1 MFKKF
6 SFQQQVLSGFI
17 STLIILFFVA
27 ILSYVSMEDQ
37 KEDAE
42 WLRHTSRVFQ
52 VNELIVSQVTT
63 AESTQRGYVLTG
75 IKSLGAQYKRTSVLI
90 MPSIEQLRDL
100 VADNPQQVKNVDSL
114 YYYVS
119 LKIADMNAI
128 IAAYESAAEA
138 RGRNM
143 DEQFLSAKV
152 HMDAVRDFTRRISAI
167 EEGLMRE
174 REDATAN
181 SMRRTVVIV
190 LGGCFVVLGLLLILF
205 RYIKTTFKRQKQ
217 IEATVREANAKL
229 NRIGEENSKKNWM
242 LSGSERIEVR
252 MRGMQ
257 NVDELAENVIEELA
271 EYSGAQVG
279 SFYLMQEDRLYLAG
293 AYAYPRE
300 HATHQIGEGLLGQV
314 ALSKKGVVINDINED
329 QLSIRIGIGKINL
342 QAIVL
347 QPVLFEDEL
356 IGVIEIGYSEGVT
369 DLKLEFIRQTV
380 DGIGVAMNTAQS
392 RSQLKVLYEQTSY
405 QSEQLEAQTEEL
417 MAANEE
423 LRKKT
428 QQLQVSEEELR
439 VQQEELR
446 QTNVELEEKAIML
459 KERNSAVEQ
468 ANEAIRVKAKE
479 LEQSSKYKSEFLANM
494 SHELRT
500 PLNSILILAKI
511 LSEDKQKT
519 LTTDQVRYAS
529 VIHNAGTDLL
539 NLINDILDLSKIESG
554 KLDIQWEEVK
564 IEDLKYD
571 LQQLFSH
578 VAASKKIDFVFDID
592 QHTPLQFVSDKQRVE
607 QIIKNL
613 LSNAFKFT
621 SEGGRVSVKVSHALK
636 GQNYKNEV
644 LSLDG
649 SGAMRFDIRDTGI
662 GMTSEQQKIVFEA
675 FQQADGSISRK
686 HGGTGLGLS
695 ICRELCNLLG
705 GEIEVKSEVN
715 QGSTFTLYLPVSGN
729 GHQPPSSLE
738 AETTS
743 FEHSV
748 ENLQFPKAEDI
759 TTASAGKTPRLLIIE
774 DDVSFSEILED
785 YARERG
791 FEPMVAYSGTNGLHM
806 AREYQPDAIVL
817 DIMLPGMDGWAVL
830 KELKSDKATNW
841 IPVHL
846 MSARD
851 ESNLRARQEGA
862 IGFLRKPIAK
872 DQLDEAFDVLLS
884 SSGQLKLKRVLLVED
899 VQVQSDALTAV
910 LVEKGIEVKQAYNGQ
925 QAINILESD
934 EEFDCLILDLHL
946 PDMSGVELLQKVKM
960 DERLADVPVVINT
973 AMELDE
979 KTIGVVMKHTNAMVL
994 KSAKSNDRIL
1004 DEVNL
1009 FMHKIK
1015 TKGKT
1020 TLSSHSSGDLLKNNS
1035 TLEKALSGKRVL
1047 IADDDMRNVFA
1058 LSTAIQSYDMHVE
1071 IASNGIEVLK
1081 KLDEVPDIAI
1091 VLMDIMMPQMDGYE
1105 AMQEIRK
1112 KRQYQSLPIIA
1123 LTAKAMKND
1132 REKCLEAGAS
1142 DYISKPVEVDK
1153 LLSMMRV
1160 WLS

>member
-6 SFQQQVLSGFI
+6 SFQQQVLTGFI
-17 STLIILFFVA
+17 STLIILFIVA

-42 WLRHTSRVFQ
+42 WLRHSSEVFQ

-63 AESTQRGYVLTG
+63 AESAQRGYALTG
-75 IKSLGAQYKRTSVLI
+75 IESLGTQYKRSSVLI
-90 MPSIEQLRDL
+90 IPSIEHLRDL
-100 VADNPQQVKNVDSL
+100 VADNPEQVKNVDSL
-114 YYYVS
+114 YYYAS
-119 LKIADMNAI
+119 LKIADMDAI
-128 IAAYESAAEA
+128 IAAYDSVEGGKE
-138 RGRNM
+138 RDMR
-143 DEQFLSAKV
+143 EQFLSAKT
-152 HMDAVRDFTRRISAI
+152 HMDAVRDFTKRISAI
-167 EEGLMRE
+167 EENLMRE

-205 RYIKTTFKRQKQ
+205 RYIKTTFRRQKQ
-217 IEATVREANAKL
+217 IEANVREANAKL
-229 NRIGEENSKKNWM
+229 NRIGEENSKKHWM
-242 LSGSERIEVR
+242 LSGSERIEVC

-257 NVDELAENVIEELA
+257 NVDELAGSVIGELA
-271 EYSGAQVG
+271 EYSGAQLG
-279 SFYLMQEDRLYLAG
+279 SFYLLQGGSLYLAG
-293 AYAYPRE
+293 AYAYPMKQ
-300 HATHQIGEGLLGQV
+300 ATYQIGEGMLGQV
-314 ALSKKGVVINDINED
+314 ALSKKGVVISEIKED
-329 QLSIRIGIGKINL
+329 QLSVRIGIGDVKLRSI
-342 QAIVL
+342 IL

-369 DLKLEFIRQTV
+369 DLKLEFIQQIV
-380 DGIGVAMNTAQS
+380 DGIAVAVKSAQS
-392 RSQLKVLYEQTSY
+392 RAQLKALYEQTSY
-405 QSEQLEAQTEEL
+405 QSEQLEVQTEEL

-423 LRKKT
+423 LTAKT

-446 QTNVELEEKAIML
+446 QTNTELEEKAAML
-459 KERNSAVEQ
+459 KERNAAVEL
-468 ANEAIRVKAKE
+468 ANEGIRVKAKE

-519 LTTDQVRYAS
+519 LTSDQVRYAS

-564 IEDLKYD
+564 TEDLRYD
-571 LQQLFSH
+571 LQQLFNH
-578 VAASKKIDFVFDID
+578 VAASKKIAFVFDID
-592 QHTPLQFVSDKQRVE
+592 PNTPIQFVSDKQRVE
-607 QIIKNL
+607 QIVKNL

-621 SEGGRVSVKVSHALK
+621 SEGGQVSVKVSHILK
-636 GQNYKNEV
+636 GQDFENEV
-644 LSLDG
+644 LRQDE
-649 SGAMRFDIRDTGI
+649 SGAIRFDVRDTGI
-662 GMTSEQQKIVFEA
+662 GMSREQQKIVFEA

-705 GEIEVKSEVN
+705 GEIRVESELN

-729 GHQPPSSLE
+729 GHQPSPSPA
-738 AETTS
+738 AETS
-743 FEHSV
+743 PVESSV
-748 ENLQFPKAEDI
+748 EALQFPRAEDI
-759 TTASAGKTPRLLIIE
+759 TTAHAGQTPRLLIIE

-791 FEPMVAYSGTNGLHM
+791 FVPMVAYSGTNGLSM
-806 AREYQPDAIVL
+806 ARGYQPDAIVL
-817 DIMLPGMDGWAVL
+817 DIMLPGMDGWTVL
-830 KELKSDKATNW
+830 KELKNDKATNW

-851 ESNLRARQEGA
+851 ESTLRARQEGA
-862 IGFLRKPIAK
+862 IGFLRKPIDK

-910 LVEKGIEVKQAYNGQ
+910 LVDKGIEVKQAYNGQ
-925 QAINILESD
+925 QAIDILESD
-934 EEFDCLILDLHL
+934 GEFDCLILDLHL
-946 PDMSGVELLQKVKM
+946 PDMSGVELLEKIKT
-960 DERLADVPVVINT
+960 DERLAEVPVVINT

-979 KTIGVVMKHTNAMVL
+979 KTMGIIMKHTNAMVL

-1009 FMHKIK
+1009 FMHKIR
-1015 TKGKT
+1015 TKGNSAVT
-1020 TLSSHSSGDLLKNNS
+1020 ANFAGDLLKDNS
-1035 TLEKALSGKRVL
+1035 TLEKALSGKCVL
-1047 IADDDMRNVFA
+1047 VADDDMRNVFA
-1058 LSTAIQSYDMHVE
+1058 LSTAIQSYDMRVE
-1071 IASNGIEVLK
+1071 IASNGVEVLR
-1081 KLDEVPDIAI
+1081 KLDEMPDIDI

-1105 AMQEIRK
+1105 AMREIRK
-1112 KRQYQSLPIIA
+1112 QRQYQSLPIIA

-1132 REKCLEAGAS
+1132 REKCLEAGAN